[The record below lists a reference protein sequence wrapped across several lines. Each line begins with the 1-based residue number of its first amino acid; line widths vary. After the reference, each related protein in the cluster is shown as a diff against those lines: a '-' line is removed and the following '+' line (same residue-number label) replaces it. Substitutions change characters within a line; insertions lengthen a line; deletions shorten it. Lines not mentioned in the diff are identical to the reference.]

1 MISLIRHRTGIVI
14 GINDAADA
22 APPPSPRL
30 GRLLLISLLV
40 MLTLPV
46 FFTATTGMD
55 QYGFF
60 TIDPVAARPWPMA
73 LSIALSLLTAAAG
86 YLAYQFLWRRQWRFT
101 GDNWGPFRRNALLFG
116 MPIALAFAPGFFLT
130 SYGGK
135 PTCVAIAGLMAGS
148 LCVTAA
154 LNDREMRLDPG
165 LARILFASC
174 IAAILVFIALS
185 ISAMLI
191 MYFAEQTPS
200 TGNFFWRWEFSWSDL
215 EYPAEEFNSRQR
227 NGLLAFTLTGSG
239 YMVVVLGGALLGSVL
254 RWANLTRQSGG
265 DDPPLVEAMDSPSG
279 SNGQTP
285 ARPSPSTPKDTEP
298 KDPEKSGF
306 ALFLNGREGHI
317 TAEEYARLVADKDA
331 LPGTAALL
339 VDKVAGSAY
348 VKDGEN
354 WTRIR
359 FGGRRKGP
367 FLLLCILARHPGTRF
382 VNGQLEV
389 LLRMELPQRDTMNV
403 SDFFAQLQKR
413 RPLLPL
419 KRDDGGI
426 CLSDS
431 VNVCFLDYRRSPPP
445 DSDTE
450 TLSASPL

>member
-1 MISLIRHRTGIVI
+1 
-14 GINDAADA
+14 
-22 APPPSPRL
+22 
-30 GRLLLISLLV
+30 
-40 MLTLPV
+40 MLTMPV

-60 TIDPVAARPWPMA
+60 TIGPVAARPWPMA

-101 GDNWGPFRRNALLFG
+101 GENWGPFRRNALLLG
-116 MPIALAFAPGFFLT
+116 APVALAFAPGFFLT

-135 PTCVAIAGLMAGS
+135 PTMVAIAGLMAGS
-148 LCVTAA
+148 LCVIAA
-154 LNDREMRLDPG
+154 LNDREMRLDLG

-200 TGNFFWRWEFSWSDL
+200 TGNFFWRWESSWSDL
-215 EYPAEEFNSRQR
+215 GYPAEEFNSRQR

-239 YMVVVLGGALLGSVL
+239 YMVVVLGGALLGAVL
-254 RWANLTRQSGG
+254 RWANPKQRMEADEASP
-265 DDPPLVEAMDSPSG
+265 DEAMDISPG
-279 SNGQTP
+279 SNGPTP
-285 ARPSPSTPKDTEP
+285 ASPGLPEVKDS
-298 KDPEKSGF
+298 EKPGF
-306 ALFLNGREGHI
+306 TLFLNGREAHI

-331 LPGTAALL
+331 LPGKAALL

-359 FGGRRKGP
+359 FSGRRKGP

-382 VNGQLEV
+382 ANGQLEV
-389 LLRMELPQRDTMNV
+389 LLRMELPERDTLNV

-413 RPLLPL
+413 CPLLPL
-419 KRDDGGI
+419 KRDSGSVY
-426 CLSDS
+426 LSDS
-431 VNVCFLDYRRSPPP
+431 AGICFLDGRRSSPN
-445 DSDTE
+445 SDTE
-450 TLSASPL
+450 TLSAYPL